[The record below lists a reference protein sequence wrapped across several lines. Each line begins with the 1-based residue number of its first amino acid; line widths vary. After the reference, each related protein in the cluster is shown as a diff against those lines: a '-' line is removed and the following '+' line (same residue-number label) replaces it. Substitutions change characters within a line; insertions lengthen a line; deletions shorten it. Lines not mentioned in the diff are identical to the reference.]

1 MRTETTKKLF
11 TVDEYYRM
19 GEAGIL
25 GPEDRVELINGEI
38 LKMSP
43 IGNPHVA
50 CVDRANALFAV
61 SFTGKAIVSI
71 QNPVLLNTYNEPQ
84 PDVVL
89 MKARPDFYKLKRHMP
104 EDVLLLIEVADTT
117 LRFDRKVKLPIYAAS
132 GVTEVWIEDLQHDK
146 ILVFRD
152 PKDDVY
158 KTCLTFQRGDS
169 ISIAAM
175 PDTIFKVEDLLG

>member
-1 MRTETTKKLF
+1 MDGFVHSSGHVRGWCRNISTEICSRRRGHMRTEVTKKLF
-11 TVDEYYRM
+11 TVDEYYKM

-38 LKMSP
+38 LEMSP

-61 SFTGKAIVSI
+61 AFVGKAIVSV

-89 MKARPDFYKLKRHMP
+89 MKARPDFYKTKRHMP
-104 EDVLLLIEVADTT
+104 
-117 LRFDRKVKLPIYAAS
+117 
-132 GVTEVWIEDLQHDK
+132 
-146 ILVFRD
+146 
-152 PKDDVY
+152 
-158 KTCLTFQRGDS
+158 
-169 ISIAAM
+169 
-175 PDTIFKVEDLLG
+175 